1 VQAINVAGLPLQ
13 IESVEVQ
20 FLPRL
25 LTIDAMVGDAKRLV
39 DVRDLPFSA
48 WSEAKTIKLGRSI
61 ERGQTLNIPIAHLSD
76 KRHVIENRT
85 ENDCAREDRLKGPDV
100 VHCKPGISVDL
111 FPSTTVYLSAT
122 IIDPA
127 AKHWDIRA
135 KRYVDGPV
143 TSHVFLQ
150 FAGRH
155 PDLNKNRIDDYIDIA
170 TGKSKDSN
178 GDGVPDETQKR

>member
-1 VQAINVAGLPLQ
+1 
-13 IESVEVQ
+13 
-20 FLPRL
+20 
-25 LTIDAMVGDAKRLV
+25 V

-48 WSEAKTIKLGRSI
+48 WSEAKTIKLGRTI
-61 ERGQTLNIPIAHLSD
+61 ERGQVLNIPIARLSD

-85 ENDCAREDRLKGPDV
+85 EKDCAREDRLKGPDV
-100 VHCKPGISVDL
+100 VNCKPGISVDL

-122 IIDPA
+122 VIDPA

-143 TSHVFLQ
+143 TSHAFLQ

-178 GDGVPDETQKR
+178 GDGVPDEAQKR